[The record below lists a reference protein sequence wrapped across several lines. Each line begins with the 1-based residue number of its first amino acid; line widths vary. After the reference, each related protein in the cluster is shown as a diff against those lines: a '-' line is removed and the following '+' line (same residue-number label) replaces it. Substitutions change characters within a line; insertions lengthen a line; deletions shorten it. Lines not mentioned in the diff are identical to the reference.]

1 MIPELEK
8 HKLII
13 RELGD
18 LEVIPYT
25 VVVDY
30 IQKLNINNLD
40 LFEKSLKE
48 LQDAILNLNE
58 NAD

>member
-8 HKLII
+8 HKLVI

-25 VVVDY
+25 VVLNY
-30 IQKLNINNLD
+30 IEKLNSNNLD
-40 LFEKSLKE
+40 VFEKSLKE
-48 LQDAILNLNE
+48 LQDAIVSLNDS
-58 NAD
+58 AD

>member
-8 HKLII
+8 HKLVV

-30 IQKLNINNLD
+30 IQKLNMNNLEA
-40 LFEKSLKE
+40 FEKSLKDLE
-48 LQDAILNLNE
+48 NVISNLNE
-58 NAD
+58 NED

>member
-8 HKLII
+8 HKLIV

-25 VVVDY
+25 VVLDY

-40 LFEKSLKE
+40 LFEKSLKD

>member
-8 HKLII
+8 HKLIV

-25 VVVDY
+25 VVLDY
-30 IQKLNINNLD
+30 IQKLNANNLD
-40 LFEKSLKE
+40 VFEKSLKD
-48 LQDAILNLNE
+48 LQDAISSLNE
-58 NAD
+58 NTD

>member
-8 HKLII
+8 HKLIV

-25 VVVDY
+25 VVLDY
-30 IQKLNINNLD
+30 VQRLNSNNLD
-40 LFEKSLKE
+40 VFEKSLKE
-48 LQDAILNLNE
+48 LQDAIVSLN
-58 NAD
+58 DSTD

>member
-8 HKLII
+8 HKLIV

-25 VVVDY
+25 VVLDY
-30 IQKLNINNLD
+30 IQRLNSNNLD
-40 LFEKSLKE
+40 VFEKSLKE
-48 LQDAILNLNE
+48 LQDAIVSLN
-58 NAD
+58 DSTD

>member
-25 VVVDY
+25 VVLNY
-30 IQKLNINNLD
+30 IEKLNSNNLD
-40 LFEKSLKE
+40 VFEKSLKE
-48 LQDAILNLNE
+48 LQDAIVSLNDS
-58 NAD
+58 AD

>member
-8 HKLII
+8 HKLIV

-25 VVVDY
+25 VVLDY
-30 IQKLNINNLD
+30 IQKLNSNNLD

-58 NAD
+58 NID

>member
-8 HKLII
+8 HKLIV

-25 VVVDY
+25 VVLDY
-30 IQKLNINNLD
+30 VQRLNSNNLD
-40 LFEKSLKE
+40 VFEKSLKE
-48 LQDAILNLNE
+48 LQDAIASLN
-58 NAD
+58 DSTD

>member
-8 HKLII
+8 HKLIV

-25 VVVDY
+25 VVLDY
-30 IQKLNINNLD
+30 IHKLNINNLD
-40 LFEKSLKE
+40 LFEKSLKD

>member
-8 HKLII
+8 HKLIV

-25 VVVDY
+25 VVLDY
-30 IQKLNINNLD
+30 IQKLNVSNFEIL
-40 LFEKSLKE
+40 EKSIKE
-48 LQDAILNLNE
+48 LQEVFLNLNE
-58 NAD
+58 NVD

>member
-8 HKLII
+8 HKLIV

-25 VVVDY
+25 VVLDY

>member
-8 HKLII
+8 HKLVV

-25 VVVDY
+25 VVLDY
-30 IQKLNINNLD
+30 IQRLNMNNLEA
-40 LFEKSLKE
+40 FEKSLKDLE
-48 LQDAILNLNE
+48 NVISNLNE
-58 NAD
+58 NID

>member
-8 HKLII
+8 HKLIV

-25 VVVDY
+25 VVLDY
-30 IQKLNINNLD
+30 VQKLNSNNLD
-40 LFEKSLKE
+40 VFEKSLKE
-48 LQDAILNLNE
+48 LQDAIVSLNDS
-58 NAD
+58 AD

>member
-8 HKLII
+8 HKLVI

-25 VVVDY
+25 VVLNY
-30 IQKLNINNLD
+30 IQNLNSNNLD

-48 LQDAILNLNE
+48 LQDAIVSLN
-58 NAD
+58 DSTD